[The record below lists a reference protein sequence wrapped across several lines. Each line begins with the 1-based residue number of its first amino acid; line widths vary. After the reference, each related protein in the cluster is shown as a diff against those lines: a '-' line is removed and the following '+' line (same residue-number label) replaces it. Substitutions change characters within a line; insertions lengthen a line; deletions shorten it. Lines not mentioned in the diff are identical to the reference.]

1 MSTKNQRR
9 SDGREAHADEIRSVT
24 LPPKVSGLADEYDR
38 LFDERDRF
46 LWKWIYSLFPA
57 FTLSSVDDEYAD
69 RVRTQKTLLTMY
81 VTVLDDVVEHRGDR
95 ETFEAARLRRRAETT
110 AHESIDDPAVDDDT
124 LAFVDRVWRTFT
136 AGLEDAPR
144 RDDYSDVFEYDLGQ
158 TMNAIA
164 YSAVL
169 NENPRVANLT
179 GAKRYDSHNMV
190 MFPYADVDLMYSSD
204 FAAADFGKVRDLLW
218 DLQEMARIGNWL
230 TTWEREIG
238 EGDYT
243 AGIVVFA
250 VQEGIVTPTELEN
263 DDPEAIVERIKRHD
277 IEQRFRDRWAKQ
289 YRVLKEREFEAE
301 TVDLDRLVD
310 GMETVFEYH
319 MASRGLK

>member
-9 SDGREAHADEIRSVT
+9 SDGREAYADEIRSVT
-24 LPPKVSGLADEYDR
+24 LPPKVSRLADEYDR
-38 LFDERDRF
+38 LFEERDRF

-69 RVRTQKTLLTMY
+69 RVRAQKTLLTMY

-95 ETFEAARLRRRAETT
+95 RTFDAARTRRRTETT
-110 AHESIDDPAVDDDT
+110 PHEFIDDPAVDDDT

-136 AGLEDAPR
+136 ADLEDAPR
-144 RDDYSDVFEYDLGQ
+144 RDDYSDVFEYDLEQ

-164 YSAVL
+164 YSDVL

-190 MFPYADVDLMYSSD
+190 MFPYADVDLMYSPD

-250 VQEGIVTPTELEN
+250 VQEGIVTPAELETE
-263 DDPEAIVERIKRHD
+263 DPDVIVDRIKGHD
-277 IEQRFRDRWAKQ
+277 IEQRFRDRWAQQ
-289 YRVLKEREFEAE
+289 YRVLKEREFEAD